1 MTAPKGDQKPRLEKA
16 LRKLL
21 ERETA
26 EADWG
31 RAAREGLEGSFAL
44 KRLEHAVDRGV
55 LRVHCAASGR
65 LRDGRPASSTF
76 TLGGRPEERAS
87 LERRALTLAVRGV
100 VVRLAE
106 LARSAAR
113 PRVRVSAEPGEF

>member
-1 MTAPKGDQKPRLEKA
+1 MLD
-16 LRKLL
+16 
-21 ERETA
+21 REAA

-31 RAAREGLEGSFAL
+31 QAARDGVEASFEL
-44 KRLEHAVDRGV
+44 RRLEHSLERGV

-65 LRDGRPASSTF
+65 LRDGRPAHSTF
-76 TLGGRPEERAS
+76 TLGGLPSERAS

-106 LARSAAR
+106 LARAAAR
-113 PRVRVSAEPGEF
+113 PRVRVASEPGEF